1 MNAGSSNTNLSF
13 SRYPLVIPY
22 IIMWMVLAAIHFI
35 LLKAV
40 YKLATGY
47 AVADSLA
54 FNTLFAIL
62 GVGLWY
68 MTRFSDLKKK
78 ALTEVLLYHLT
89 GMTVSVLLWLGAG
102 YLILSSAF
110 AGQPAYLVFLKHS
123 IVIRIISGILLY
135 GLLVSVAYLIINYR
149 DLREQFER
157 EAQLK
162 AQLRDAELS
171 MLRSQ
176 IRPHFLFNS
185 LNSISA
191 LTVADPAKAQ
201 DMIIKLSEFMRY
213 SLSQTDETMSTLG
226 KELAQTGLYLD
237 IEKVRYGER
246 LMLTTDIEPQCMT
259 CRLPAMILQPLIE
272 NAVKHSVYGTTEKV
286 TVTITAGL
294 KNSDLYLVLSNNY
307 DPSAGITKGTKTG
320 LKNVANRLVTLFGRS
335 NLLQIDKSDDLF
347 RVRLTI
353 PQHGQD

>member
-1 MNAGSSNTNLSF
+1 MNLGSSKTNLSF

-22 IIMWMVLAAIHFI
+22 IIMWMVLAAVHMI

-40 YKLATGY
+40 YKLDTGY
-47 AVADSLA
+47 AVADSLV
-54 FNTLFAIL
+54 FNILFAIL
-62 GVGLWY
+62 GMGLWY

-78 ALTEVLLYHLT
+78 TLTEVLLYHLT

-102 YLILSSAF
+102 YLILSAAF
-110 AGQPAYLVFLKHS
+110 AGQPGYLVFLKHS
-123 IVIRIISGILLY
+123 VVIRIISGMLLY
-135 GLLVSVAYLIINYR
+135 GLLVSLAYLIVSFR
-149 DLREQFER
+149 ELRERIEH

-191 LTVADPAKAQ
+191 LTVTDSAKAQ

-213 SLSQTDETMSTLG
+213 SLSQTDETMSTLE
-226 KELAQTGLYLD
+226 KEMAQTGLYLD

-246 LMLTTDIEPQCMT
+246 LTLATDIAPPCMT

-272 NAVKHSVYGTTEKV
+272 NAVKHGVYGTTEKV
-286 TVTITAGL
+286 TVTITAALENG
-294 KNSDLYLVLSNNY
+294 DLHLVLSNNY
-307 DPSAGITKGTKTG
+307 DPSSGARKGTGTG
-320 LKNVANRLVTLFGRS
+320 LKNVGNRLVTLFGRS
-335 NLLQIDKSDDLF
+335 NLLQIEKSGDLF
-347 RVRLTI
+347 RVHLII
-353 PQHGQD
+353 PQHGKD